1 VHRDTR
7 YDAMIPQELIKK
19 IRQIQIYTSRMVDA
33 SFTGQYESVFKGR
46 GMQFDEVRE
55 YTPGDDIRTIDW
67 NVTARTGKPY
77 IKRFVEER
85 EMTVIFAVDLSASGD
100 FGTINKAKNELAA
113 EFCAVMAFAAA
124 KNNDKVG
131 LLIFADQIE
140 LYIPPK
146 KGISHMLRLIRELL
160 YFKMPKRKTD
170 ISQALDYLAKVVRK
184 RATVFLVS
192 DFIEMD
198 LAILPKGTP
207 NGANGTD
214 FKKPLGLL
222 NKRHD
227 VIAVSVRDRA
237 EIALPGVGLIELT
250 DAETGETILIDTS
263 SRQFRNKY
271 SAACA
276 QRFGELQNM
285 LRTINVDCIS
295 ISTDKP
301 YIQDLVRFFHMRHR
315 RH

>member
-1 VHRDTR
+1 
-7 YDAMIPQELIKK
+7 MIPAELIKK

-33 SFTGQYESVFKGR
+33 SFAGQYESVFKGR

-67 NVTARTGKPY
+67 NVTARTGRPY
-77 IKRFVEER
+77 IKRFIEER
-85 EMTVIFAVDLSASGD
+85 EMTVVFAVDLSASGD
-100 FGTINKAKNELAA
+100 FGTVNKAKNELAA

-131 LLIFADQIE
+131 LLIFSDQIE

-170 ISQALDYLAKVVRK
+170 ISQALDYLAKVIRK

-192 DFIEMD
+192 DFIE
-198 LAILPKGTP
+198 A
-207 NGANGTD
+207 D
-214 FKKPLGLL
+214 FKKPLSLL
-222 NKRHD
+222 NKHHD

-237 EIALPGVGLIELT
+237 EITLPNIGLIELA
-250 DAETGETILIDTS
+250 DAETGEITLVDTS
-263 SRQFRNKY
+263 SRRFRNKY
-271 SAACA
+271 SSKSA
-276 QRFGELQNM
+276 QRFDDLTGM
-285 LRTINVDCIS
+285 LRATNIDCIN
-295 ISTDKP
+295 INTDKP

-315 RH
+315 RR

>member
-1 VHRDTR
+1 
-7 YDAMIPQELIKK
+7 MIPKELIKK
-19 IRQIQIYTSRMVDA
+19 IKQIEIYTSRMVDA
-33 SFTGQYESVFKGR
+33 SFAGQYESVFKGR

-85 EMTVIFAVDLSASGD
+85 EMTVVFAVDLSASGD
-100 FGTINKAKNELAA
+100 FGTVNKAKNELAA

-131 LLIFADQIE
+131 LLIFADEIE

-160 YFKMPKRKTD
+160 YFKMPKKNTN
-170 ISQALDYLAKVVRK
+170 ISLALDYLAKVINK
-184 RATVFLVS
+184 KATIFLVS
-192 DFIEMD
+192 DFLE
-198 LAILPKGTP
+198 T
-207 NGANGTD
+207 N
-214 FKKPLGLL
+214 FKKSLSLL

-227 VIAVSVRDRA
+227 VIAVSVRDPA
-237 EIALPGVGLIELT
+237 EISLPGIGLIELA
-250 DAETGETILIDTS
+250 DAETGEIVLIDTS
-263 SRQFRNKY
+263 SRQFRNSY
-271 SAACA
+271 GSACA
-276 QRFGELQNM
+276 KRFNELKNM
-285 LRTINVDCIS
+285 LRTINVDCIN
-295 ISTDKP
+295 IRTDKP

-315 RH
+315 RY

>member
-1 VHRDTR
+1 
-7 YDAMIPQELIKK
+7 MIPKELIDK
-19 IRQIQIYTSRMVDA
+19 IRRIQIYTSRAVNA
-33 SFTGQYESVFKGR
+33 NFAGQYESVFKGR

-100 FGTINKAKNELAA
+100 FGTVNKAKNELAA
-113 EFCAVMAFAAA
+113 EFCAVLAFAAA

-131 LLIFADQIE
+131 LLIFTDQIE

-160 YFKMPKRKTD
+160 YFKMPKRKTN
-170 ISQALDYLAKVVRK
+170 IGEALDYLGRIVRK

-192 DFIEMD
+192 DFIE
-198 LAILPKGTP
+198 
-207 NGANGTD
+207 NG
-214 FKKPLGLL
+214 FKKSLSLL

-237 EIALPGVGLIELT
+237 EIALPGIGLVEFV
-250 DAETGETILIDTS
+250 DAESGEVLLVDTS
-263 SRQFRNKY
+263 SRRFRNEY
-271 SAACA
+271 SNTCA
-276 QRFGELQNM
+276 QRFDKLKNM

-301 YIQDLVRFFHMRHR
+301 YIQDLVSFFHMRHR

>member
-1 VHRDTR
+1 
-7 YDAMIPQELIKK
+7 MIPQELIKK

-33 SFTGQYESVFKGR
+33 SFAGQYESVFRGR
-46 GMQFDEVRE
+46 GMEFDEVRE

-67 NVTARTGKPY
+67 NVTARTGRPY

-100 FGTINKAKNELAA
+100 FGTVNKAKNELAA

-131 LLIFADQIE
+131 LLIFTDQIE

-170 ISQALDYLAKVVRK
+170 ISQALDYLARVVRK

-192 DFIEMD
+192 DFIE
-198 LAILPKGTP
+198 
-207 NGANGTD
+207 TD
-214 FKKPLGLL
+214 FKKPLSLL

-237 EIALPGVGLIELT
+237 EVALPSVGLIEFA
-250 DAETGETILIDTS
+250 DAETGEIILVDTS
-263 SRQFRNKY
+263 SRRFRNKY
-271 SAACA
+271 SNNCA
-276 QRFGELQNM
+276 QRFDELNIL

-301 YIQDLVRFFHMRHR
+301 YLQDLVRFFHMRHR